1 MANKKRRWLLIPT
14 ILLIALV
21 FLAVAGFFGLE
32 YYATSVLKKEIDRQ
46 IEDISDYVRVDYD
59 SLGVNWLAF
68 TVDMHKVRLRR
79 PPLPGRISIDKV
91 AVRDFTSIG
100 INWIPT
106 VVVLKNIVFDNE
118 EFKLTA
124 QSLATSFSLTEI
136 PSEEE
141 INQNWQVLLDN
152 LSSGKL
158 ILRNMAFSN
167 KDTQL
172 NVGNLTTNYAH
183 SGANLKNIGVAIN
196 DVKTQSGNTL
206 LDAKA
211 FSLGFSL
218 DNKGVLR
225 HISQNIKDFSFQFPA
240 DWAKSSPI
248 IAQLTSL
255 GYDRLAFGVDLS
267 YDYQPETRALNIAWD
282 GTAKDMGQLQLDLHL
297 ADYRSLPV
305 PMSSSL
311 ARLLDYLGQ
320 LQTPVENASLRG
332 FTARYRDAGL
342 ARRLIKAEAQSQGI
356 TPQEFTQNLVGTINS
371 TLALFPIPAK
381 IKDQV
386 HAVNRFLL
394 DPREIQVAITCNPPA
409 HLKKLQEGSV
419 TAILELLGKTEVKI
433 TAK

>member
-172 NVGNLTTNYAH
+172 NVGNLTTNYAR

>member
-1 MANKKRRWLLIPT
+1 MANKTRRWLLIPT
-14 ILLIALV
+14 ILLVCLFVI
-21 FLAVAGFFGLE
+21 AVAGFFGLE

-46 IEDISDYVRVDYD
+46 IEGISDYVRVDYD

-68 TVDMHKVRLRR
+68 TVDMNKVRLRR
-79 PPLPGRISIDKV
+79 PPLPGRITIDKV

-118 EFKLTA
+118 EFKLAA
-124 QSLATSFSLTEI
+124 QSLATSFSLSRI

-141 INQNWQVLLDN
+141 IDQNWQVLLDN

-158 ILRNMAFSN
+158 ILHNVAFSD

-172 NVGNLTTNYAH
+172 NIGNLTTNYSQ
-183 SGANLKNIGVAIN
+183 SGANFKNIAVAIN
-196 DVKTQSGNTL
+196 DIKSQSGNTL
-206 LDAKA
+206 LDTKA
-211 FSLGFSL
+211 FSLAFSL
-218 DNKGVLR
+218 DNKYVLR
-225 HISQNIKDFSFQFPA
+225 HISQKITDFSFQFPA
-240 DWAKSSPI
+240 AWAKSSPI
-248 IAQLTSL
+248 IAELTSL
-255 GYDRLAFGVDLS
+255 GYDRLNFGVDLT
-267 YDYQPETRALNIAWD
+267 YDYQPETKALNIAWD
-282 GTAKDMGQLQLDLHL
+282 AAAKDMGQLQLDLHL
-297 ADYRSLPV
+297 ADFRSPPV

-311 ARLLDYLGQ
+311 VRLLDYLGA
-320 LQTPVENASLRG
+320 LQTPAENASLRG

-342 ARRLIKAEAQSQGI
+342 ARRLIKAEAQSQGV
-356 TPQEFTQNLVGTINS
+356 TPQEFSQNLVGTINT

-394 DPREIQVAITCNPPA
+394 DPKEIQVAITCNPPA
-409 HLKKLQEGSV
+409 RLKKLQEGSV

-433 TAK
+433 TAQ